1 MRKKFY
7 QMVDAACYARL
18 GCSYMDLP
26 DFPYGEYYDD
36 QITSHEELVSAAD
49 MAVEDL
55 VHEIKYDSNEYESL
69 RWL

>member
-26 DFPYGEYYDD
+26 DFPYSEYYDNE
-36 QITSHEELVSAAD
+36 IASHEELVSAAD

-55 VHEIKYDSNEYESL
+55 IQELKYDSNEYESC